1 MKVNFSD
8 IINSETPVLVD
19 FSADWCGPCKVMAPI
34 LQEVK
39 TNMGDEVR
47 IIKIDVDNN
56 QSLAGQ
62 YRIMSIPTL
71 VMFKNGKEVLYRHLP
86 SRRKC
91 ALAHNHESNR
101 LNMKQGRRSSPAP
114 LSFYQLR

>member
-19 FSADWCGPCKVMAPI
+19 FYADWCGPCKVMAPI

-47 IIKIDVDNN
+47 IIKIDVDSN
-56 QSLAGQ
+56 QALAGQ

-71 VMFKNGKEVLYRHLP
+71 VMFKNGKEVWRQVGVI
-86 SRRKC
+86 SASAIAQKVR
-91 ALAHNHESNR
+91 AGA
-101 LNMKQGRRSSPAP
+101 
-114 LSFYQLR
+114 

>member
-19 FSADWCGPCKVMAPI
+19 FYADWCGPCKVMAPI

-71 VMFKNGKEVLYRHLP
+71 VMFKNGKEVWRQVGVI
-86 SRRKC
+86 SASVITQKVR
-91 ALAHNHESNR
+91 AGA
-101 LNMKQGRRSSPAP
+101 
-114 LSFYQLR
+114 

>member
-19 FSADWCGPCKVMAPI
+19 FYADWCGPCKVMAPI

-56 QSLAGQ
+56 QALAGQ

-71 VMFKNGKEVLYRHLP
+71 VMFKNGKEVWR
-86 SRRKC
+86 
-91 ALAHNHESNR
+91 
-101 LNMKQGRRSSPAP
+101 QVGV
-114 LSFYQLR
+114 LSASAIRQKVRTGA

>member
-19 FSADWCGPCKVMAPI
+19 FYADWCGPCKVMAPI

-47 IIKIDVDNN
+47 
-56 QSLAGQ
+56 
-62 YRIMSIPTL
+62 
-71 VMFKNGKEVLYRHLP
+71 
-86 SRRKC
+86 
-91 ALAHNHESNR
+91 
-101 LNMKQGRRSSPAP
+101 
-114 LSFYQLR
+114 

>member
-19 FSADWCGPCKVMAPI
+19 FYADWCGPCKVMAPI

-39 TNMGDEVR
+39 TSMGDEVR

-56 QSLAGQ
+56 QALAGQ

-71 VMFKNGKEVLYRHLP
+71 VMFKNGKEVWR
-86 SRRKC
+86 
-91 ALAHNHESNR
+91 
-101 LNMKQGRRSSPAP
+101 QVGV
-114 LSFYQLR
+114 LSASAITQKVRTGA

>member
-8 IINSETPVLVD
+8 IINSDTPVLVD
-19 FSADWCGPCKVMAPI
+19 FYADWCGPCKVMAPI

-56 QSLAGQ
+56 QALAGQ
-62 YRIMSIPTL
+62 YHIMSIPTL
-71 VMFKNGKEVLYRHLP
+71 VMFKNGKEVWR
-86 SRRKC
+86 
-91 ALAHNHESNR
+91 
-101 LNMKQGRRSSPAP
+101 QVGV
-114 LSFYQLR
+114 LSAAAIAQKVRAGA

>member
-19 FSADWCGPCKVMAPI
+19 FYADWCGPCKVMAPI

-47 IIKIDVDNN
+47 II
-56 QSLAGQ
+56 
-62 YRIMSIPTL
+62 
-71 VMFKNGKEVLYRHLP
+71 
-86 SRRKC
+86 
-91 ALAHNHESNR
+91 
-101 LNMKQGRRSSPAP
+101 
-114 LSFYQLR
+114 